1 MSDVD
6 APAPGGVAAAHWQCM
21 GAVFAQWVAVE
32 EVCLYG
38 SRARGTNRPNSD
50 IDLCI
55 TSSTLD
61 FIGLA
66 RLGEA
71 LADLGLPWKIDL
83 TLRRTRTPPVTA
95 QPAFNLAHQI
105 ARYAVPVFVRAS
117 ER

>member
-1 MSDVD
+1 
-6 APAPGGVAAAHWQCM
+6 M
-21 GAVFAQWVAVE
+21 GAVLAQRVAVE

-55 TSSTLD
+55 TASTLD

-83 TLRRTRTPPVTA
+83 TLRRTRTPPITA
-95 QPAFNLAHQI
+95 QSAFSLAHQI
-105 ARYAVPVFVRAS
+105 ARYAVPVFVRAL

>member
-1 MSDVD
+1 ML
-6 APAPGGVAAAHWQCM
+6 AEWP
-21 GAVFAQWVAVE
+21 AVE

-50 IDLCI
+50 IDLCV
-55 TSSTLD
+55 TSGTLD
-61 FIGLA
+61 LIDLA

-83 TLRRTRTPPVTA
+83 TLRRIRTLPVA
-95 QPAFNLAHQI
+95 ASPAFNLANQI

-117 ER
+117 TS